1 MIEIKD
7 VMDISMKSVD
17 KTLADTITH
26 VVPTINAVQLTIAT
40 QVAVFAS
47 IIIVFTAL
55 GRVANWVHSRIV
67 KAESDESMENKPQ
80 ATTATVARPL
90 ATILPAVGWLIA
102 FQRAVTGYSE
112 FVLMCDKHKKH
123 LGPTVM
129 KIVHSVKDWTAPLQ
143 SVLADCI
150 GILVV
155 SSLTWTLLLL
165 KRRWFNTLLA
175 RLSVDGT
182 SQETK
187 ELKRTLVPLNDLASW
202 VLVGL
207 SGTICLRILGV
218 DPSPLLALGSVSG
231 IVVGFASQNLLLN
244 LISGISIFIT
254 RPFVV
259 GDFVAVRN
267 GAALVAMGTISNISP
282 LRTTFLDDGS
292 RSVTVPNKV
301 LTDMVITN
309 YRKARLPSKEK
320 GSKSGFL
327 KMHMDFE
334 FTLRAPPDYKGGA
347 YDDVA
352 KEVIRAL
359 LVRMSILKDVQS
371 NSPAAYICGLT
382 NSGEI
387 IIHVSAMGIATEKV
401 SCDSVREKFLL
412 AIHRALCASN
422 AQMK

>member
-1 MIEIKD
+1 
-7 VMDISMKSVD
+7 MDISMKSVD
-17 KTLADTITH
+17 KSVADTITH
-26 VVPTINAVQLTIAT
+26 VLPTINAVQLTIAT
-40 QVAVFAS
+40 QIAVFAS
-47 IIIVFTAL
+47 IIVVFTGL
-55 GRVANWVHSRIV
+55 GRVANWVHARIV

-90 ATILPAVGWLIA
+90 ATFLPVLGWLIA
-102 FQRAVTGYSE
+102 FQRAATGYTE
-112 FVLMCDKHKKH
+112 FVLLCDKHKKA
-123 LGPTVM
+123 LGPGLM
-129 KIVHSVKDWTAPLQ
+129 KLVHSVKDWTAPLQ
-143 SVLADCI
+143 SILADCI

-155 SSLTWTLLLL
+155 ASLTWTLLLL
-165 KRRWFNTLLA
+165 KRRWFNSLLA

-202 VLVGL
+202 VIVGL
-207 SGTICLRILGV
+207 SSTVCLRILGV

-267 GAALVAMGTISNISP
+267 GAVLVAMGTISNISP

-320 GSKSGFL
+320 GTKAGFL

-334 FTLRAPPDYKGGA
+334 FTLKPPPDNKGAA

-382 NSGEI
+382 NAGEI

-422 AQMK
+422 AQMR